1 MTSPRGRGVLAL
13 ALTLWTAPLAGQ
25 ASGAIAGRLVDSATT
40 QPIANA
46 QVTVDEGR
54 RGTMTAQDGRFRIR
68 VIRSGWHRVRVT
80 AIGYRPVRLDSVLVR
95 GGETTTLD
103 IALEAMAVEVE
114 ELVVNAQPDP
124 VLDPLAAS
132 AEQKVTAADLRD
144 LPVTTLE
151 EGIALSAG
159 TVGESYRGGRL
170 GQQSY
175 IVDGVGVKNQLDAS
189 SGSLGVRI
197 PPDILT
203 EASLITNGFSARYG
217 QALSGMINVV
227 TRDGGERWSGR
238 ALYETDR
245 PLWQSWDLGLDRVV
259 VTADGPIAGGVTV
272 LGAVDISGRLD
283 ADPVNAPRPA
293 DPRDPRFERPWMLP
307 RNSGEQIDAVAKVT
321 IPLGAQHTL
330 RLFGLHSE
338 DQRLLYD
345 PLYKYDAELSPGRRT
360 VGNLL
365 TGHFQYASGASAGL
379 PFVVD
384 LRASFYNR
392 SFVRGT
398 LEDSV
403 NYQFGAITGQR
414 FNFVGEDIAR
424 AQDTVRAM
432 APIPGLLPPDLSD
445 RTPWSVPAFFLG
457 QGSRGEI
464 AWNRFREFRSQLDV
478 TLGIGSSTDILAGG
492 EVVTQR
498 VQTFQRVQGFE
509 PVGGAVPPATAS
521 DFSPFIGA
529 AYAETQIRVAELAFT
544 GGLRYDHFDPGAD
557 LEGQNVGA
565 RRRLG
570 PRFAV
575 STALA
580 GATFVASYG
589 LFSQPPDFQFLV
601 DAAFDDTTRTGRFRR
616 GNPNLG
622 FEKATQF
629 ELSVRT
635 RPRPHLSLR
644 LNAFVKRLEG
654 LVATVPLGVN
664 PDSSVFGN
672 TDVGSVKGGEIIF
685 EREPHD
691 GFGARVTYTLQQ
703 AMATSTSAF
712 LLRQAA
718 VIDPTTGDT
727 IFPAR
732 VEFPLDFDRRHGLTV
747 ILQGRIPET
756 VGPVVAG
763 VRPLA
768 GLESAVIFR
777 YGSGLPFSRTNAAGD
792 SLVGIPNDSRLP
804 SQSTV
809 DLLVRRPIRLGGTQG
824 SIYLD
829 MRNVFNRRNLV
840 AVRRDT
846 GEPELDEQ
854 GIEDLAEDAFMEH
867 PEPIP
872 FESPRYR
879 PEADLDG
886 NGLIEGQDELLPL
899 FEAAA
904 RDFSQPL
911 FVYGPPRVVR
921 LGIELAF

>member
-1 MTSPRGRGVLAL
+1 MTSSRGGWVLAL
-13 ALTLWTAPLAGQ
+13 GLMLWTAPLAGQ
-25 ASGAIAGRLVDSATT
+25 ASGAIAGRLLDSATA
-40 QPIANA
+40 QPIADA
-46 QVTVDEGR
+46 QITVDEGR
-54 RGTMTAQDGRFRIR
+54 RGAVTRQDGRFRIR
-68 VIRSGWHRVRVT
+68 VIRSGWHRVRVA
-80 AIGYRPVRLDSVLVR
+80 AIGYRPVRIDSVLVR
-95 GGETTTLD
+95 GSETTTLE

-114 ELVVNAQPDP
+114 ELVVSARPDP
-124 VLDPLAAS
+124 VLDPLATS

-245 PLWQSWDLGLDRVV
+245 PLWQSWDLGLDRVM
-259 VTADGPIAGGVTV
+259 VTADGPVGGGVTV
-272 LGAVDISGRLD
+272 LGAADISGRLD

-293 DPRDPRFERPWMLP
+293 DPRDPRFERPWLLP
-307 RNSGEQIDAVAKVT
+307 RNSGEQIDAALKVT
-321 IPLGAQHTL
+321 VPLGGQLTL
-330 RLFGLHSE
+330 RLFGLHFE

-345 PLYKYDAELSPGRRT
+345 PLYKYDAEL
-360 VGNLL
+360 
-365 TGHFQYASGASAGL
+365 F
-379 PFVVD
+379 
-384 LRASFYNR
+384 RASFYNR
-392 SFVRGT
+392 TFVRGT

-403 NYQFGAITGQR
+403 DYQFGAVTGQR
-414 FNFVGEDIAR
+414 FHFVGEDIAR
-424 AQDTVRAM
+424 AQDTVRAS

-445 RTPWSVPAFFLG
+445 RTPWGVPAFFLG

-464 AWNRFREFRSQLDV
+464 AWNRFREFRSQLDI
-478 TLGIGSSTDILAGG
+478 TMGIGATTDILAGG
-492 EVVTQR
+492 ELVTQR
-498 VQTFQRVQGFE
+498 VQTFQRVQGYE
-509 PVGGAVPPATAS
+509 AVGGTVPPATAS
-521 DFSPFIGA
+521 DFSPLIGA

-544 GGLRYDHFDPGAD
+544 GGLRYDHFDPGAE

-565 RRRLG
+565 RQRLG

-629 ELSVRT
+629 EFSVRT

-644 LNAFVKRLEG
+644 LNVFVKRLEG
-654 LVATVPLGVN
+654 LVASVPLGVN

-672 TDVGSVKGGEIIF
+672 ADVGSVKGAEIIF

-691 GFGARVTYTLQQ
+691 GLGARIIYTLQE
-703 AMATSTSAF
+703 ATATSTSAF
-712 LLRQAA
+712 LLRQAG
-718 VIDPTTGDT
+718 VIEPTTGDT

-747 ILQGRIPET
+747 ILQGRIPESI
-756 VGPVVAG
+756 GPVVAG

-829 MRNVFNRRNLV
+829 MRNVFNRQNLV

-846 GEPELDEQ
+846 GEPELNEQ
-854 GIEDLAEDAFMEH
+854 GTLDLAEDSFMDH

-904 RDFSQPL
+904 RDSTQPL

-921 LGIELAF
+921 LGVELAF